1 MEFSINLGASEEGS
15 VQGVECGFVFFAIE
29 LCTRVISLY
38 KKEFA
43 DVYYMYPDSWGL
55 NLNCAKNVA
64 DY

>member
-1 MEFSINLGASEEGS
+1 MEFSINLGASEEVS

-43 DVYYMYPDSWGL
+43 DVYYMYPNS
-55 NLNCAKNVA
+55 
-64 DY
+64 